1 MWKKDV
7 QRALDLAKIKPNETL
22 YDLGSGD
29 GRIIIEAARAYGA
42 KAIGFE
48 IALLPYIYSY
58 VKIKLMG
65 MHKDVQIN
73 LGNFFENDLGKANVI
88 TAFLSTRAMAKL
100 KDKFEKELKPG
111 TRVLSFVFRI
121 EGWEPEII
129 HKPKEKDLPIYLYR
143 IK

>member
-1 MWKKDV
+1 MYIFVGIFLIIFFFIIVSFAYGGLLAAPYVPMWKKDV

-65 MHKDVQIN
+65 MHK
-73 LGNFFENDLGKANVI
+73 
-88 TAFLSTRAMAKL
+88 
-100 KDKFEKELKPG
+100 
-111 TRVLSFVFRI
+111 
-121 EGWEPEII
+121 
-129 HKPKEKDLPIYLYR
+129 
-143 IK
+143 